1 MYALLSSW
9 CDHCLL
15 GAMAACYK
23 FGYLSVMALVT
34 TQNEREHFMGGALF
48 CGFIWWALNGFADGI
63 GGFVG
68 SVVICVILFGAA
80 FGRFSH

>member
-1 MYALLSSW
+1 
-9 CDHCLL
+9 
-15 GAMAACYK
+15 
-23 FGYLSVMALVT
+23 MALVT